1 MAAVPASGQERV
13 ESGPRIWK
21 KGPREMHAVVAE
33 KRMDPT
39 APMSEPGGPRTQR
52 CPSLSPPLLSTQA
65 LPLLVSLNRVQR
77 RKNYRPCPQGAQG
90 LGLFFFFSCFK
101 LW

>member
-1 MAAVPASGQERV
+1 MGLLRTELSQ
-13 ESGPRIWK
+13 
-21 KGPREMHAVVAE
+21 GPREMRAVVAE
-33 KRMDPT
+33 KRMDPA
-39 APMSEPGGPRTQR
+39 APISEPGGPLTQG

-77 RKNYRPCPQGAQG
+77 SKNYRPCPQGAQSLG
-90 LGLFFFFSCFK
+90 LLFFFFSFFK